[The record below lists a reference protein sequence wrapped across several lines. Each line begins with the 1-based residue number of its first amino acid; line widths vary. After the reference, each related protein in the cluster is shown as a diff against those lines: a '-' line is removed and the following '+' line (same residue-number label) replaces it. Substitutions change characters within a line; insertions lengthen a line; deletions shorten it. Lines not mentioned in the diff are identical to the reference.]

1 MVLPPAEPG
10 DEFDFEQMTP
20 EEQLAWLES
29 LAKRQGASEDEL
41 ITAAD
46 LDIPI
51 PENTEIDEPGY
62 VPYSILHDGR
72 VPVPEEATQRRDA
85 SRDEFEEVPR
95 DEEELWSA
103 GPSEPELQAVPI
115 EDEQEEPVAPAAAD
129 PMRWL
134 QGLSVQPDEDT
145 VVHVRAEEDDSFSW
159 SEPEEEVAVEPALS
173 LAEEDFGA
181 GEISTDELEEAGIPA
196 DREPEIPIADGV
208 LGSEGQDFL
217 DGVDPMLWL
226 ESLAARQGAKS
237 EELVTAADLSIEQPP
252 EDTVVDEPGYV
263 PFEASRISLGRSRG
277 SVDEEALVPGLADW
291 DEGSEVSVGEKDV
304 LWEEPAGAAYDTLEP
319 QELAAGDEGAA
330 PLDGSGTFDW
340 LESLDR
346 RPEAEPDELAALGA
360 APGDV
365 AGLVSSAAE
374 DDLSG
379 WPGERWDL
387 LGVPE
392 AGPDRD
398 VILGDDQPVPDAL
411 LWLEDLATE
420 PDSDLSEY
428 LVVDEGDAQAARQ
441 PSLAHADPL
450 AGMTDEE
457 IEGALARGELSGEQ
471 ELAWLKLQAS
481 RLAAAREAGEGV
493 DSAGIVEAEPA
504 SPSAD
509 LPPWIA
515 EMRPV
520 EEISET
526 EAAALLDLESAEPE
540 LSGWLADM
548 AEDGEAREL
557 AGPEGGP
564 VTAEQELEAAKA
576 AVAEESDLDLPAL
589 DMLSEAVDESYA
601 GVEQASWDA
610 YEEVPAVDVEGT
622 EPVAEGE
629 EGEPVLQQAVP
640 VDMPAW
646 LLDEEETEMPAFQ
659 DADVPAWLRDVADRE
674 APAADDHAWLEPSLQ
689 VDAHE
694 AEADADWLGAF
705 DRSAVAELRWEEAA
719 PPRDVLPAREEQS
732 AVARPGRVQF
742 PPPDS
747 EQLAAYRQRLAEAP
761 DDHANRMA
769 LARALWALDE
779 VPDSF
784 AQYEALIE
792 AGQYLPDVVNDLSA
806 FVEDHP
812 AEARIQRLLGDA
824 YLRRGRL
831 KEALYS
837 YRKALE
843 QL

>member
-1 MVLPPAEPG
+1 MGLPPAEPG

-46 LDIPI
+46 LDVPV
-51 PENTEIDEPGY
+51 PENVEIDEPGY
-62 VPYSILHDGR
+62 VPYSILHDGHVA
-72 VPVPEEATQRRDA
+72 VPEVAEEATQRHA
-85 SRDEFEEVPR
+85 SRDEFEEAPR
-95 DEEELWSA
+95 GEEELWPVGST
-103 GPSEPELQAVPI
+103 EPEAEAVPV
-115 EDEQEEPVAPAAAD
+115 EEEQEEPVAPVAAD

-145 VVHVRAEEDDSFSW
+145 VVHVRAEEGDSFSW
-159 SEPEEEVAVEPALS
+159 SEPDEEAAAEPAFS
-173 LAEEDFGA
+173 LAEGDFGA
-181 GEISTDELEEAGIPA
+181 AGVSSDEPGEAGFPA
-196 DREPEIPIADGV
+196 DREPEIPAV
-208 LGSEGQDFL
+208 HEQRGSEDADFL

-252 EDTVVDEPGYV
+252 EDTVIDEPGYV
-263 PFEASRISLGRSRG
+263 PFEASRMSLGLVRG
-277 SVDEEALVPGLADW
+277 LADEEAQTPDFAGW
-291 DEGSEVSVGEKDV
+291 DEESEVFASEKEAS
-304 LWEEPAGAAYDTLEP
+304 WEEPAGAAYDTLEP
-319 QELAAGDEGAA
+319 QELAAGDEGVAS
-330 PLDGSGTFDW
+330 LDSGGTFDW
-340 LESLDR
+340 LASLDR
-346 RPEAEPDELAALGA
+346 RAEAAPDELAAPGI
-360 APGDV
+360 APEGV
-365 AGLVSSAAE
+365 AGPVLPAAE
-374 DDLSG
+374 
-379 WPGERWDL
+379 GE
-387 LGVPE
+387 
-392 AGPDRD
+392 A
-398 VILGDDQPVPDAL
+398 VPDAL

-428 LVVDEGDAQAARQ
+428 LAVDEGDAQAARQ
-441 PSLAHADPL
+441 PGLAGLEHADPL

-457 IEGALARGELSGEQ
+457 IEQALARGELSGEQ
-471 ELAWLKLQAS
+471 ELAWLKRQAT
-481 RLAAAREAGEGV
+481 RLAAARDAGEGI
-493 DSAGIVEAEPA
+493 DSSGIVEAEPA
-504 SPSAD
+504 SPSAE

-515 EMRPV
+515 EMRPL

-540 LSGWLADM
+540 VPSWWAGM
-548 AEDGEAREL
+548 AEVDEAAEP
-557 AGPEGGP
+557 AEPEGGP
-564 VTAEQELEAAKA
+564 LVAEQEPLAAEAAG
-576 AVAEESDLDLPAL
+576 VEESDLGLPAL
-589 DMLSEAVDESYA
+589 DLPSEVVDESYT
-601 GVEQASWDA
+601 GSEQASEDA
-610 YEEVPAVDVEGT
+610 YGEVSAVEAEGA
-622 EPVAEGE
+622 EPVAEPVVEGE

-646 LLDEEETEMPAFQ
+646 LLDEEEIETPAFQ
-659 DADVPAWLRDVADRE
+659 DADAPAWLRDVADRE
-674 APAADDHAWLEPSLQ
+674 TPAAEEHVWLESPLE
-689 VDAHE
+689 VEAPE
-694 AEADADWLGAF
+694 AEADADWLREF
-705 DRSAVAELRWEEAA
+705 DRGAVAELRWEEAA
-719 PPRDVLPAREEQS
+719 PPPEVSPAREEPA
-732 AVARPGRVQF
+732 AVARSRRALF

-761 DDHANRMA
+761 EDHANRIA

-779 VPDSF
+779 VQDSF

-792 AGQYLPDVVNDLSA
+792 TGQYLPDVVNDLSA

-812 AEARIQRLLGDA
+812 GETRIHRMLGDA